1 MEHPWQVEI
10 YGQHAAKI
18 ASRLII
24 IPLSI
29 RALGVWKVGI
39 FYLLLLVFTKLKFQK
54 Q

>member
-29 RALGVWKVGI
+29 RALGAWKVCI
-39 FYLLLLVFTKLKFQK
+39 FAKLKLISK
-54 Q
+54 TIMI

>member
-24 IPLSI
+24 IPSSI
-29 RALGVWKVGI
+29 RAHGAWKVCI
-39 FYLLLLVFTKLKFQK
+39 LYL
-54 Q
+54 